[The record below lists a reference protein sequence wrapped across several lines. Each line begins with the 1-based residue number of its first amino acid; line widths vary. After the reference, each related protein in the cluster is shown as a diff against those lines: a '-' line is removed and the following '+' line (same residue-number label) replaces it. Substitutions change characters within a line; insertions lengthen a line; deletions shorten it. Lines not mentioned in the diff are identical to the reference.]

1 MIKLLTEFLWI
12 IATFMIFSC
21 GIYFAFKL
29 KFVHLRFGKM
39 FRAMR
44 EENSGKISHFQSLMI
59 ALAGRIGVGSL
70 AGIALAVYIGGPG
83 VIFWIW
89 LTSFLCASNAFV
101 ESYLGVIFRKK
112 EGDIYQGGPFYYI
125 SEGLRNKRLG
135 IFYALIFLV
144 SYIGGFLTVQIN
156 TMTKSIN
163 SLVPISPLFIG
174 IIICI
179 LAGTTI
185 IGGVKKIANVTG
197 KLIPIVTI
205 FYLAMGTFIILSNW
219 SFVPQ
224 VFSDI
229 ISSALNFKAFGAGVL
244 VTMLLGMQKGIFSS
258 ELGLGSGA
266 VAASLSS
273 GETPASNGY
282 VQTLGIH
289 IENLLIATMTV
300 LVICLSNYQ
309 SLEIADANGIELTLH
324 AFSYHFGSIGNL
336 FIVITISL
344 FGLSTILSG
353 YYYGESA
360 LKFLKKTKQID
371 IYLLKIL
378 TLGLLVIGSVISSNL
393 LWKAVDI
400 MVALIAIINIYAL
413 FKLRKA
419 VKIYF

>member
-1 MIKLLTEFLWI
+1 MINLLTEFLWI
-12 IATFMIFSC
+12 VATFMIFFC

-39 FRAMR
+39 FSALK
-44 EENSGKISHFQSLMI
+44 EEKSGSISHFQSLMI

-112 EGDIYQGGPFYYI
+112 EKDIYLGGPFYYI
-125 SEGLRNKRLG
+125 SEGLKNKRLA
-135 IFYALIFLV
+135 IIYALIFLV

-156 TMTKSIN
+156 TMSKSIN
-163 SLVPISPLFIG
+163 SLVQISPLLVGVIV
-174 IIICI
+174 CI

-185 IGGVKKIANVTG
+185 IGGVKKIANTTG

-205 FYLAMGTFIILSNW
+205 FYLAMGTFIIISNLSLLPN
-219 SFVPQ
+219 

-229 ISSALNFKAFGAGVL
+229 IGSALNFRSFGAGVII
-244 VTMLLGMQKGIFSS
+244 TMLLGMQKGIFSS

-266 VAASLSS
+266 IAASLSS

-300 LVICLSNYQ
+300 FIICLSNYQ
-309 SLEIADANGIELTLH
+309 SLNVIDANGIEITLQ
-324 AFSYHFGSIGNL
+324 AFAYHFGSIGNL

-360 LKFLKKTKQID
+360 LKFLKKTKKID
-371 IYLLKIL
+371 IYLLKIA
-378 TLGLLVIGSVISSNL
+378 TLVLLVIGSVISSTL
-393 LWKAVDI
+393 LWRAVDI
-400 MVALIAIINIYAL
+400 MVAIIAIINIYTL

-419 VKIYF
+419 VKILQ